1 MPSFYSN
8 ASPNFLK
15 ISIGTVWAWVRAD
28 RQTRLPAKHRS
39 VFLLAVE
46 VLLLAAV
53 LSGKLG
59 C

>member
-15 ISIGTVWAWVRAD
+15 SSSGPVCAWVWAD
-28 RQTRLPAKHRS
+28 RQMPLPAKHRS
-39 VFLLAVE
+39 VILLA
-46 VLLLAAV
+46 LRPQLLAAV
-53 LSGKLG
+53 LNGKLV